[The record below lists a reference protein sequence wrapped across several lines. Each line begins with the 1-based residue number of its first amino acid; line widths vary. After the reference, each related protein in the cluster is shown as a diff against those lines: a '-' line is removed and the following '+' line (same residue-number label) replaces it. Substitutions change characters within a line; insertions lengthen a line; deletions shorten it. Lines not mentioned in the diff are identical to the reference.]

1 MCNMFVYPA
10 RLYVGLVCFFFFK
23 QKTAYEMR
31 ISDWSSDVCS
41 SDLIVPAS
49 RLVVPVSETRVPPG
63 ERGSQFSARSRPASP
78 VPEGISETMSDAS
91 SVMPADD
98 RLRADPKRLA
108 RWCHPVRSEPT
119 FPFGDRKSVDVGK
132 SVSVRVAL
140 GGRRV
145 VKKQNKY
152 NK

>member
-98 RLRADPKRLA
+98 RLPDDPKRLH
-108 RWCHPVRSEPT
+108 RWCPPDRSEPR
-119 FPFGDRKSVDVGK
+119 FP
-132 SVSVRVAL
+132 
-140 GGRRV
+140 GGTSATVTPQTSISRCPSPPDPTRLP
-145 VKKQNKY
+145 KESCTIS
-152 NK
+152 